1 MLEKCQQIE
10 LQSCSSNIQNRIRF
24 DSDPIN
30 ATPIRKIRI
39 FLSSLEQA

>member
-30 ATPIRKIRI
+30 ATPILKNSNI
-39 FLSSLEQA
+39 SSLEQA